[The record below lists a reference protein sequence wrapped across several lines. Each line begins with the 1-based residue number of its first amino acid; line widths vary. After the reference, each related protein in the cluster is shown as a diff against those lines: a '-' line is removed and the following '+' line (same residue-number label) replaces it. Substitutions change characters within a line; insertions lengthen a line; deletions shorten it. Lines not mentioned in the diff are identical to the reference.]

1 VTASVFQPEAET
13 LQVRHHSV
21 MRPIV
26 DPARTMARIRVRIVE
41 SAPEEAQLRILLV
54 LAHELLR
61 RREEEATNEPPSP
74 VPAEHAPWTPQTRAV
89 AVQEYSELVPRIREL
104 AASFVPPGSNVLVTS
119 RGDDALLDLPGLR
132 GAHFPQGQGGGWA
145 GFYPADSASA
155 IAHLEALRMQGAEF
169 ILFPGPAYWWFEYY
183 DELSR
188 HLLTRSRVV
197 HHDNDC
203 AIFELRGGEGRVS
216 A

>member
-1 VTASVFQPEAET
+1 
-13 LQVRHHSV
+13 
-21 MRPIV
+21 
-26 DPARTMARIRVRIVE
+26 MARIRARIAE
-41 SAPEEAQLRILLV
+41 TAPEEAQLRVLLV
-54 LAHELLR
+54 LAHEVLR
-61 RREEEATNEPPSP
+61 RREEEASTET
-74 VPAEHAPWTPQTRAV
+74 PAPNARERAPWTPSARAV

-104 AASFVPPGSNVLVTS
+104 AGSFVPPGSSVLVTS

-132 GAHFPQGQGGGWA
+132 GAHFPQREGGGWA
-145 GFYPADSASA
+145 GFYPADSESA

-183 DELSR
+183 GELSR

-203 AIFELRGGEGRVS
+203 VIFDLRGGEGGVP

>member
-1 VTASVFQPEAET
+1 VTASVFQPEVKT
-13 LQVRHHSV
+13 LQVRHRSV
-21 MRPIV
+21 MSPVV
-26 DPARTMARIRVRIVE
+26 DPARTMASIRARIVE
-41 SAPEEAQLRILLV
+41 TAPEEAQLRVLLV
-54 LAHELLR
+54 LAHEVLR
-61 RREEEATNEPPSP
+61 RREEEATNELPSP
-74 VPAEHAPWTPQTRAV
+74 DPAEPVPWTSQTRAV
-89 AVQEYSELVPRIREL
+89 GVQEYSELVHRIGEL

-132 GAHFPQGQGGGWA
+132 SAHFPQGQGGGWA
-145 GFYPADSASA
+145 GFYPADSESA

-169 ILFPGPAYWWFEYY
+169 ILFPGTAYWWFEYY

-188 HLLTRSRVV
+188 HLLTRSHVM

-203 AIFELRGGEGRVS
+203 AIFDLRGGEGRVS